1 MKKRHHE
8 AGNTIIVAILTTAL
22 LSALVAIAVDGT
34 VTVGRNAQ
42 RARTIAT
49 AVEIGDGAM
58 ELAFASWRKICSIQ
72 ADPTEPL
79 PAPTFAAI
87 PTPTPGN
94 FPVVPNFTVSRVD
107 QGSNPVATISNF
119 KVVPVDPLL
128 TALPATSPAPTPAK
142 STGPGT
148 GTFSY
153 FYLAS
158 ADVTIPAIK
167 GTLTAKVRRVFEQ
180 RVSSPWNWAVMFND
194 SLEIS
199 PTSNLTLNGWV
210 HTNGTL
216 YTPSNMLTLTDR
228 VSYVSDWKIGWHAE
242 DTTRVGQTPTAPNAS
257 AEFPPGYEQ
266 PYLPFGWNP
275 SSLIN
280 TNDTNL
286 NNDSYRE
293 MVEKPTAGDD
303 AWQRTRLWNQAA
315 IAIEI
320 DVNNNVRVYIGTGAS
335 KTDVTGTANNGTPG
349 GYAAKAAGESI
360 TTGRGIQDNREQ
372 SAVRIVD
379 FDVARFLATYPTST
393 SRSWNGIIYVR
404 DSSPSVSAPV
414 TVAGI
419 PTTTT
424 KRAIRVLNGAKVP
437 TGGITIASDN
447 PVYLQ
452 GDFNTGRVKDPV
464 TGNVT
469 QETPSNT
476 GTFTNPEASGYTR
489 QPALIAADAV
499 TLLSNNWNDAFSSL
513 DVGTRVASN
522 TTVNAAVIA
531 GHVPTN
537 STGEGYYSGG
547 AENFVRFLED
557 WQTGGNTFTYYGSLV
572 QFFKSEQANRPW
584 GTNANTYKPASLKW
598 YFDPKLTTKAP
609 PSTNESQMAAVSYL
623 QQQRWFVTF
632 QPNP

>member
-1 MKKRHHE
+1 MKKRHNE

-22 LSALVAIAVDGT
+22 LSALVGIAVDST

-42 RARTIAT
+42 RSRTIAT

-58 ELAFASWRKICSIQ
+58 ELAFASWRKICSTQ
-72 ADPTEPL
+72 TDPTEPL
-79 PAPTFAAI
+79 TAPTFAAI
-87 PTPTPGN
+87 PVPTPGN
-94 FPVVPNFTVSRVD
+94 FPVAPNFTVSRVD
-107 QGSNPVATISNF
+107 EGSNPVATISNF
-119 KVVPVDPLL
+119 KVEPVDPLL
-128 TALPATSPAPTPAK
+128 NPLPATSPAPKPAK

-158 ADVTIPAIK
+158 ADVTMPAIK

-194 SLEIS
+194 NLEIS

-216 YTPSNMLTLTDR
+216 YTPSDKLTLTDR
-228 VSYVSDWKIGWHAE
+228 VSYVSDWKIGWNPE
-242 DTTRVGQTPTAPNAS
+242 DTRRDGQVATAPNS
-257 AEFPPGYEQ
+257 SGEFPPGFEQ

-275 SSLIN
+275 STLIN
-280 TNDTNL
+280 PNDTNL

-293 MVEKPTAGDD
+293 MVEKPTIGDD

-320 DVNNNVRVYIGTGAS
+320 DLNNNVRVYIGTGAN
-335 KTDVTGTANNGTPG
+335 KTDVTGTANNGSTG
-349 GYAAKAAGESI
+349 GSAAKAASDSI
-360 TTGRGIQDNREQ
+360 ATGRAIQDNREQ

-379 FDVARFLATYPTST
+379 FDVARFVANYPTST
-393 SRSWNGIIYVR
+393 TKSWNGIIYIR
-404 DSSPSVSAPV
+404 DSSPNVSVPV
-414 TVAGI
+414 TVPGAVV
-419 PTTTT
+419 PTATT
-424 KRAIRVLNGAKVP
+424 KRAIRVLNGARVP

-452 GDFNTGRVKDPV
+452 GDFNTGR
-464 TGNVT
+464 TLT
-469 QETPSNT
+469 QEPPSNT
-476 GTFTNPEASGYTR
+476 GTPASPEVSGYSR

-513 DVGTRVASN
+513 DVATRIASN
-522 TTVNAAVIA
+522 TTVNAAIIA

-557 WQTGGNTFTYYGSLV
+557 WQTGGKTFTYYGSLV

-584 GTNANTYKPASLKW
+584 GTNTNTYKPANLKW
-598 YFDPKLTTKAP
+598 YFDPKLTTKSP
-609 PSTNESQMAAVSYL
+609 PSTSESQMATVSYL

-632 QPNP
+632 QPNS